1 MKIVIAGAGAVG
13 KHLARL
19 LVKEQHDITII
30 DESQEKLESISS
42 SLDLRQLHGNP
53 MSIGVLKA
61 ANAQKA
67 DLFIAVTPDEAHN
80 LTCCMLAAKMG
91 AEKTVARVDNPE
103 FTLEA
108 ETAFFKKMG
117 VGSIIYP
124 ELLAGKEIVSNLK
137 RSWIRQW
144 TEFQNGKLVMLGIKV
159 RANASIVTE
168 DKPIKEICGP
178 DAPFHIVAIK
188 RGSETIIPHGDDFV
202 CHDDIA
208 FFMTTPEHTAH
219 IRQIT
224 GKEDYP
230 EVKTLMILGG
240 SDTTKQTVSLLPK
253 SISTRIFEKSQKRC
267 EEFNRVIDTDHIMM
281 IHGDGTDTDLL
292 EEENIDKCDAFAAL
306 TDNSE
311 KNILACV
318 MAKQKGVRKTVAI
331 VENTD
336 YISMAENL
344 GIGTILNK
352 KTIAASHIY
361 RMLLKADTTSVKSLT
376 VANADVAEFPV
387 MENAKVTRHPIK
399 DLNLPASINIGGIV
413 RNGRGIL
420 PNGNTQI
427 LPGDTVVAFCLES
440 NIKKLEQYF
449 K

>member
-1 MKIVIAGAGAVG
+1 M
-13 KHLARL
+13 
-19 LVKEQHDITII
+19 
-30 DESQEKLESISS
+30 
-42 SLDLRQLHGNP
+42 
-53 MSIGVLKA
+53 
-61 ANAQKA
+61 
-67 DLFIAVTPDEAHN
+67 
-80 LTCCMLAAKMG
+80 
-91 AEKTVARVDNPE
+91 
-103 FTLEA
+103 
-108 ETAFFKKMG
+108 
-117 VGSIIYP
+117 
-124 ELLAGKEIVSNLK
+124 
-137 RSWIRQW
+137 
-144 TEFQNGKLVMLGIKV
+144 
-159 RANASIVTE
+159 
-168 DKPIKEICGP
+168 
-178 DAPFHIVAIK
+178 
-188 RGSETIIPHGDDFV
+188 
-202 CHDDIA
+202 
-208 FFMTTPEHTAH
+208 
-219 IRQIT
+219 
-224 GKEDYP
+224 
-230 EVKTLMILGG
+230 KTLIILGG
-240 SDTTKQTVSLLPK
+240 SDTTMQTVSLLPK
-253 SISTRIFEKSQKRC
+253 SISTRIFEKSQRRC

-427 LPGDTVVAFCLES
+427 LPGDTVVAFCLEN